1 MLKLQI
7 EFVYGACAVLSCG
20 YGSLALAHSGDLLH
34 NFDTIFCYIRY
45 YYYLNSNLIW
55 VNAI

>member
-1 MLKLQI
+1 MVLVLC
-7 EFVYGACAVLSCG
+7 CAVLSCG